1 MQVSVESN
9 GVLERRMTVQVP
21 SEQIDQEVEKRLRDY
36 AKNVRIDGFR
46 RGKVPVKIVRKRF
59 GAEVHQEAVGKV
71 IETTFYEALKEQELA
86 PMGAPEITPHEKEEG
101 EEGGEHFSYT
111 ATFEVMPE
119 VKLADRADLAF
130 EQISAE
136 VAEANVDA
144 MLEDMRKQ
152 RRTWKEV
159 DRAAAEGDRVTVD
172 YEARDE
178 AGELVEKVGI
188 EGFEAVLGEGD
199 MDDEEV
205 EQGLDGV
212 RAGERREIDIAYPE
226 EYRDKDLRGKTL
238 RFEVTCR
245 KVEEVVLPEMDEAFI
260 QSFDVEEG
268 GIAALREQVE
278 SKLRR
283 ELDDRVRST
292 NKTAV
297 MDVLVESHA
306 MPVPKALVEEEIRSL
321 QEEQRRMFQFALPAK
336 FLKDRAERRVLLS
349 LIIREIIQ
357 SNDIQADPQ
366 RAEAWIARL
375 AEDYEEPQEFIDTYR
390 GNAELMERAEAVTL
404 EEQVVEWICEG
415 AQVTQVNKTF
425 DEVMN
430 RKPEEPEPESK
441 PESDGDEGETA

>member
-9 GVLERRMTVQVP
+9 GVLESRMTVQVP

-205 EQGLDGV
+205 EQGLDGA

-226 EYRDKDLRGKTL
+226 E
-238 RFEVTCR
+238 
-245 KVEEVVLPEMDEAFI
+245 
-260 QSFDVEEG
+260 
-268 GIAALREQVE
+268 
-278 SKLRR
+278 
-283 ELDDRVRST
+283 
-292 NKTAV
+292 
-297 MDVLVESHA
+297 
-306 MPVPKALVEEEIRSL
+306 
-321 QEEQRRMFQFALPAK
+321 
-336 FLKDRAERRVLLS
+336 
-349 LIIREIIQ
+349 
-357 SNDIQADPQ
+357 
-366 RAEAWIARL
+366 
-375 AEDYEEPQEFIDTYR
+375 
-390 GNAELMERAEAVTL
+390 
-404 EEQVVEWICEG
+404 
-415 AQVTQVNKTF
+415 
-425 DEVMN
+425 
-430 RKPEEPEPESK
+430 
-441 PESDGDEGETA
+441 

>member
-59 GAEVHQEAVGKV
+59 GAEVRQEAMGKV
-71 IETTFYEALKEQELA
+71 IETTFFKALKEQELA
-86 PMGAPEITPHEKEEG
+86 SIGAPDIKPHEE

-159 DRAAAEGDRVTVD
+159 DRAAEEGDCVTID

-178 AGELVEKVGI
+178 EGELVEKVGI

-199 MDDEEV
+199 LDDEEI

-212 RAGERREIDIAYPE
+212 RAGERREIDIAYRD
-226 EYRDKDLRGKTL
+226 EYWDKDLRGKTL
-238 RFEVTCR
+238 HFEVTCR

-260 QSFDVEEG
+260 RSFDVEEG
-268 GIAALREQVE
+268 GIAALRQQVE

-297 MDVLVESHA
+297 MDVLVKSHA

-321 QEEQRRMFQFALPAK
+321 QEEQRRMFRFAMPGE

-349 LIIREIIQ
+349 LVIREIIQ

-375 AEDYEEPQEFIDTYR
+375 AQDYEDPQEFIDTYR
-390 GNAELMERAEAVTL
+390 GNAELMEQAEAVTL
-404 EEQVVEWICEG
+404 EEQV
-415 AQVTQVNKTF
+415 
-425 DEVMN
+425 
-430 RKPEEPEPESK
+430 
-441 PESDGDEGETA
+441 ETEDPRGFVFLG